1 MSGKT
6 KIIGLVAVATV
17 AWIGSTAYIGS
28 KVEPYLGHYVQ
39 KTNQMYAQYGMELS
53 VEKFSK
59 GFFASEAV
67 LKLDFTDPE
76 MKEQLAGMIKL
87 PMDMNYT
94 IENGPIL
101 FQNGLGLGSS
111 RIVNSIKVSDYLVE
125 KDAFLEVVKNDIVVD
140 SRTNIGFTKDAS
152 FEAHTNQIV
161 IDEVG
166 DKLTMTPLLINGDMN
181 IETFQGD
188 MELFIKQFDIKGEY
202 DDINIQDIRLDGTIT
217 KFYENGFYLGD
228 FKLNTASLNMK
239 TEDMPFE
246 VKNANLVMDM
256 RIDENAQKDIDMQFD
271 LKGDFGETK
280 LPTELAFLKK
290 FELDYALNGTK
301 LQGLLAFQDY
311 SKRVQAKQQE
321 LMEKLTANTS
331 GAFDENAF
339 AELNKFQEDIE
350 NEMILLL
357 AGLLNKDR
365 TQFLL
370 NAKIM
375 DEKAKEASA
384 KFSLKYVGDE
394 VFPKNASE
402 IREKFEKEFLDLLA
416 MSVNVQLNKEYI
428 ENLPAE
434 LKQELSAQLQMG
446 AMFGVVKDN
455 NTSFSFEAD
464 YKPKIL
470 MVNGNDRSEMLK
482 MLEMG
487 MGGQGF

>member
-6 KIIGLVAVATV
+6 KIVGLLAVAAV
-17 AWIGSTAYIGS
+17 AWVGSTAYIGS
-28 KVEPYLGHYVQ
+28 KTEPYLGHYVQ
-39 KTNQMYAQYGMELS
+39 KTNQMYAQHGMKLS
-53 VEKFSK
+53 VEKFNK
-59 GFFASEAV
+59 GFFTSKAA
-67 LKLDFTDPE
+67 LKLDFTNPE
-76 MKEQLAGMIKL
+76 MKEQLAGLVKL
-87 PMDMNYT
+87 PIDINYT

-125 KDAFLEVVKNDIVVD
+125 KEAFLEVVKNDIIVD
-140 SRTNIGFTKDAS
+140 SHTNIGFTNNAS

-161 IDEVG
+161 VDEAG

-202 DDINIQDIRLDGTIT
+202 DDIHIQDITLDGTIT

-228 FKLNTASLNMK
+228 FKLDIPSLNMK

-246 VKNANLVMDM
+246 VKKANVAMEM
-256 RIDENAQKDIDMQFD
+256 SIDENSQKDIDIQFNIQGD
-271 LKGDFGETK
+271 LGETQ
-280 LPTELAFLKK
+280 LPTEFAYLKQL
-290 FELDYALNGTK
+290 EVGYALNGTK
-301 LQGLLAFQDY
+301 LEGLLAFQDY
-311 SKRVQAKQQE
+311 SKRVQAKQEE
-321 LMEKLTANTS
+321 LMEKLTTNTS
-331 GAFDENAF
+331 GTFDENAF
-339 AELNKFQEDIE
+339 AELNQFQQDIE

-357 AGLLNKDR
+357 TGLLNKNR
-365 TQFLL
+365 TEFLF
-370 NAKIM
+370 NAKVM
-375 DEKAKEASA
+375 DAKAKEASVGLN
-384 KFSLKYVGDE
+384 LKYVGDE
-394 VFPKNASE
+394 VFPKSAAE
-402 IREKFEKEFLDLLA
+402 IREKFEKEFLELLA
-416 MSVNVQLNKEYI
+416 MNVDVQLNKEYI

-434 LKQELSAQLQMG
+434 LKQELSSQLQMG
-446 AMFGVVKDN
+446 AMFGVIKDN

-464 YKPKIL
+464 YQPKTL